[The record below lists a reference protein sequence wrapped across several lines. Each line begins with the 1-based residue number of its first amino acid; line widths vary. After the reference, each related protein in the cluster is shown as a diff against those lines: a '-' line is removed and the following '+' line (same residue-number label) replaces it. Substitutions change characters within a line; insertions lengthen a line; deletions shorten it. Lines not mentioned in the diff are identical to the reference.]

1 MELLEQRIREEGQVR
16 PGNIL
21 KVDCFLNHQLDVE
34 LLDEIGKEF
43 YRQYKDEGITKILTI
58 EASGIAIACMTARY
72 FHVPVVFAKKAKSK
86 NLDGEVFTSVV
97 HSYTY
102 GRDYDITLARKFLTP
117 ADKVLIVDDF
127 LAVGKAMNGLL
138 DVCKQAGAQV
148 CGIGI
153 AIEKGFQP
161 GGAALRAAGYRLTS
175 LAIVDRMNDDGTLE
189 FRPQQR

>member
-1 MELLEQRIREEGQVR
+1 MELLEQRIREQGQVR

-43 YRQYKDEGITKILTI
+43 YRLYKDEGINKILTI

-102 GRDYDITLARKFLTP
+102 GRDYDITLARKFLGP
-117 ADKVLIVDDF
+117 QDKVLIVDDF

-138 DVCKQAGAQV
+138 DICKQAGAQV
-148 CGIGI
+148 GGIGI

-161 GGAALRAAGYRLTS
+161 GGAALRAAGYHVSS
-175 LAIVDRMNDDGTLE
+175 LAIVDSMGDDGSLE
-189 FRPQQR
+189 FRPQ

>member
-1 MELLEQRIREEGQVR
+1 MELLEQRIREQGQVR

-43 YRQYKDEGITKILTI
+43 YRLYKDEGINKILTI

-72 FHVPVVFAKKAKSK
+72 FQVPVVFAKKAKSK

-102 GRDYDITLARKFLTP
+102 GRDYDITLARKFLGP
-117 ADKVLIVDDF
+117 QDKVLIIDDF

-138 DVCKQAGAQV
+138 DICKQAGAQV
-148 CGIGI
+148 GGIGI

-161 GGAALRAAGYRLTS
+161 GGAALRAAGYRVTS
-175 LAIVDRMNDDGTLE
+175 LAIVDSMGDDGSLE
-189 FRPQQR
+189 FRPQ